1 MFKPMRTLLALAT
14 ALLPCA
20 AIAQA
25 APTDAAAEVADVANN
40 TPFGNWLV
48 TCEAL
53 SVKRSVCRLTQELT
67 LRDSGDLVVRFI
79 ALPAKGGAIM
89 LAQVPSGVY
98 LPGGA
103 VWRASTPEDA
113 KQHEM
118 IWQRCLGGVC
128 EAAQGL
134 SDADLAEM
142 TASGTMLFGYRM
154 DPQGEPLVLEVDV
167 KRFAEGIE
175 ALRVQ
180 MDEAELAVIPAPD
193 ADAKPKN

>member
-1 MFKPMRTLLALAT
+1 MFKPMRSLLALAT
-14 ALLPCA
+14 ALLPTTA
-20 AIAQA
+20 LAQ
-25 APTDAAAEVADVANN
+25 TEVADVANN

-67 LRDSGDLVVRFI
+67 LRESGDLVVRFI

-103 VWRASTPEDA
+103 VWRASQSEDA

-134 SDADLAEM
+134 TDADLTEM
-142 TASGTMLFGYRM
+142 TSSGTMLFGYRM

-175 ALRVQ
+175 ALRAQ
-180 MDEAELAVIPAPD
+180 MDEAELAVIPTEGEA
-193 ADAKPKN
+193 ADEKPKN

>member
-1 MFKPMRTLLALAT
+1 MFKPMRSLLALAT
-14 ALLPCA
+14 ALLPTTA
-20 AIAQA
+20 LAQ
-25 APTDAAAEVADVANN
+25 TEVADVANN

-67 LRDSGDLVVRFI
+67 LRESGDLVVRFI

-103 VWRASTPEDA
+103 VWRASQPEDA

-134 SDADLAEM
+134 TDADLTEM
-142 TASGTMLFGYRM
+142 TSSGTMLFGYRM

-175 ALRVQ
+175 ALRAQ
-180 MDEAELAVIPAPD
+180 MDEAELAVIPTEGEA
-193 ADAKPKN
+193 ADEKPKN

>member
-1 MFKPMRTLLALAT
+1 M
-14 ALLPCA
+14 
-20 AIAQA
+20 
-25 APTDAAAEVADVANN
+25 
-40 TPFGNWLV
+40 

-89 LAQVPSGVY
+89 LAQVPGGVY

-103 VWRASTPEDA
+103 VWRAASPEDA

-167 KRFAEGIE
+167 ERFAEGIE
-175 ALRVQ
+175 ALRSQ
-180 MDEAELAVIPAPD
+180 MDETELAVIPPATD
-193 ADAKPKN
+193 ASDEKSKN

>member
-1 MFKPMRTLLALAT
+1 MIKKMLRAMVLAT
-14 ALLPCA
+14 AAGLPMGA
-20 AIAQA
+20 MAQE
-25 APTDAAAEVADVANN
+25 APVDVANN

-79 ALPAKGGAIM
+79 AIPAKGGAVM
-89 LAQVPSGVY
+89 LAQVPIGVY

-113 KQHEM
+113 EQHDM

-134 SDADLAEM
+134 SDADLESL

-154 DPQGEPLVLEVDV
+154 DPEGEPLVLEVDV
-167 KRFAEGIE
+167 AQFQEGLT
-175 ALRVQ
+175 ALRAQ
-180 MDEAELAVIPAPD
+180 MDEADLAEIPAEE
-193 ADAKPKN
+193 AAE

>member
-1 MFKPMRTLLALAT
+1 MTMKPIRALMVLAT
-14 ALLPCA
+14 ALLPA
-20 AIAQA
+20 GVFAQEAA
-25 APTDAAAEVADVANN
+25 APADVANN

-53 SVKRSVCRLTQELT
+53 SVKKSVCRLTQELT

-89 LAQVPSGVY
+89 LAQVPAGVY

-103 VWRASTPEDA
+103 VWRASQPEDA
-113 KQHEM
+113 PQQEM
-118 IWQRCLGGVC
+118 IWQRCIGGVC

-134 SDADLAEM
+134 SDADIASL
-142 TASGTMLFGYRM
+142 TSSGTMLFGYRM

-167 KRFAEGIE
+167 QQFSEGLD
-175 ALRVQ
+175 ALRSQ
-180 MDEAELAVIPAPD
+180 MDEAELAVI
-193 ADAKPKN
+193 ADEKAAE